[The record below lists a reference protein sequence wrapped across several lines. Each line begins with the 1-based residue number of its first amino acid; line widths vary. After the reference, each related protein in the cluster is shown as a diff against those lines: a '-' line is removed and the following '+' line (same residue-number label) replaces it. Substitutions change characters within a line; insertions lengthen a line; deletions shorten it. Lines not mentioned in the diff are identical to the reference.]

1 MSKKPVLRIEK
12 TEIETQIEQQ
22 KAVLKALDEKAKGG
36 EITLKDIYEQNKLI
50 IEMLQ
55 EKGITRAET
64 AKNRGAGE
72 GTKSAGRG
80 D

>member
-36 EITLKDIYEQNKLI
+36 EITLKDVYEQNKLI

-55 EKGITRAET
+55 EMLQEKGITRAEK
-64 AKNRGAGE
+64 AR
-72 GTKSAGRG
+72 
-80 D
+80 

>member
-36 EITLKDIYEQNKLI
+36 EITLKDVYAQNKLI

-55 EKGITRAET
+55 EKGITRAEK
-64 AKNRGAGE
+64 AR
-72 GTKSAGRG
+72 S
-80 D
+80 

>member
-22 KAVLKALDEKAKGG
+22 KAVLKALDEKAKGR
-36 EITLKDIYEQNKLI
+36 EITLKNIYEQNKLI

-55 EKGITRAET
+55 EKGITRAEK
-64 AKNRGAGE
+64 AR
-72 GTKSAGRG
+72 
-80 D
+80 

>member
-55 EKGITRAET
+55 EMLQEKGITRAEK
-64 AKNRGAGE
+64 AR
-72 GTKSAGRG
+72 
-80 D
+80 

>member
-36 EITLKDIYEQNKLI
+36 EITLKDVYEQNKLI

-55 EKGITRAET
+55 EKEWL
-64 AKNRGAGE
+64 
-72 GTKSAGRG
+72 
-80 D
+80 

>member
-55 EKGITRAET
+55 EKGITRAEK
-64 AKNRGAGE
+64 AR
-72 GTKSAGRG
+72 
-80 D
+80 